1 MNLFSLPEI
10 NLNLLMFERILFL
23 LLIYVLLISLHVL
36 FLNLLKIIHL
46 VLTSA
51 AELQG
56 WYAS

>member
-56 WYAS
+56 